1 MKTLYFV
8 LSVFLLLF
16 YTTSCNKLVKTRVA
30 VSVIAYNSY
39 VPIEGAEVV
48 LLEGDPGGVFG
59 TLPNWSV
66 RESGYTDKDGICLF
80 EFRAK
85 PGASYTL
92 KARHE
97 DYYDE
102 PSGGSGSKTV
112 HPRKRNFVSFFFPPN
127 AWIKVH
133 TVNVN
138 KEYEG
143 ISVGSFG
150 TPGGGGRFFGENVDT
165 FTIAKSFGNWE
176 KFVFYQLWKN
186 GKMYEHQTPTFRTGA
201 HDTTYVL
208 IAY

>member
-8 LSVFLLLF
+8 LSVFLLMF
-16 YTTSCNKLVKTRVA
+16 YTTSCNKLIKTRVA
-30 VSVIAYNSY
+30 VSVFLNEE
-39 VPIEGAEVV
+39 VETVEGAEVV
-48 LLEGDPGGVFG
+48 LLEGDPGGVFSS
-59 TLPNWSV
+59 LPNWSV
-66 RESGYTDKDGICLF
+66 RERGYTDKDGICLF

-138 KEYEG
+138 KTHGG
-143 ISVGSFG
+143 I
-150 TPGGGGRFFGENVDT
+150 D
-165 FTIAKSFGNWE
+165 
-176 KFVFYQLWKN
+176 
-186 GKMYEHQTPTFRTGA
+186 
-201 HDTTYVL
+201 
-208 IAY
+208 